1 MKYSSFMSKWKFDTD
16 CPVVDNTF
24 RALDRKHRSLNR
36 FLSEPLLPFSR
47 HSYLSLS
54 LYLYQF
60 SMNPPMNERI
70 CKRNKTEV
78 ETRKSKLPIRSKISF
93 WKERVPVI
101 NIEEDRLLSQR
112 VAHLDEYSIFPSNI
126 AILRLFVRWNLSSS
140 DSRRTTDPIKL
151 SYSIHQG
158 RCWFI
163 IWKWNFNERN
173 FKEKLTYLIRIRSEY
188 EIKRKVT

>member
-36 FLSEPLLPFSR
+36 FLSELLLPFSR

-60 SMNPPMNERI
+60 SMNPSMNERI

-78 ETRKSKLPIRSKISF
+78 ETRKSKLPIRSKIYFGKSGF
-93 WKERVPVI
+93 RLSI
-101 NIEEDRLLSQR
+101 STIEEETFAISTRGSLR
-112 VAHLDEYSIFPSNI
+112 WVFNFSIQHRDLTS
-126 AILRLFVRWNLSSS
+126 LRSLKSFVRFKKNDRFNQAFLLDSS
-140 DSRRTTDPIKL
+140 RKML
-151 SYSIHQG
+151 IHYLEMKFQ
-158 RCWFI
+158 RKKFQRKI
-163 IWKWNFNERN
+163 V
-173 FKEKLTYLIRIRSEY
+173 KLTYLKDSIGI
-188 EIKRKVT
+188 

>member
-54 LYLYQF
+54 LSISINFLWIHRWTKEYVRGTKRKWKLENRNCQFDQKYILEKAGSGYQY
-60 SMNPPMNERI
+60 R
-70 CKRNKTEV
+70 
-78 ETRKSKLPIRSKISF
+78 RSKR
-93 WKERVPVI
+93 K
-101 NIEEDRLLSQR
+101 RLLSQR

-126 AILRLFVRWNLSSS
+126 AILRLFVRWNLSS
-140 DSRRTTDPIKL
+140 DSRRTTDSIKL

-173 FKEKLTYLIRIRSEY
+173 FKEKL
-188 EIKRKVT
+188 